1 MKDKKRAGFPR
12 TMLYALIGVT
22 AGIYLG
28 FYFLGYD
35 NPYVEDPNFN
45 APVLTDFLIGFLMM
59 LLVAAFGVGVWA
71 VVRGLKERD
80 KDNSVENGVRVA
92 RIFYGVLGFTA
103 FVMLLSFVFGSSKAI
118 SVNGVA
124 YTDVLWL
131 RAADTFVVSA
141 IVMILAALGAI
152 AFGYVY
158 GRRQAKSNK
167 ELS

>member
-92 RIFYGVLGFTA
+92 HLLWCSWFYSLCDASLVCIWLIEGNLRERRCLHRRALVACSRHLCNIGN
-103 FVMLLSFVFGSSKAI
+103 SNDSCCFGSDS
-118 SVNGVA
+118 
-124 YTDVLWL
+124 LWL
-131 RAADTFVVSA
+131 RLWQEA
-141 IVMILAALGAI
+141 GEK
-152 AFGYVY
+152 
-158 GRRQAKSNK
+158 Q
-167 ELS
+167 

>member
-1 MKDKKRAGFPR
+1 MKDKKGGVFPH
-12 TMLYALIGVT
+12 TILYALIGVT
-22 AGIYLG
+22 AACYLG
-28 FYFLGYD
+28 FFFLGYD
-35 NPYVEDPNFN
+35 NPYMEDPNFN
-45 APVLTDFLIGFLMM
+45 APMLTDFLIGFLMT

-103 FVMLLSFVFGSSKAI
+103 LVMLLSFVFGSSKPI

-131 RAADTFVVSA
+131 RAADTFVISA
-141 IVMILAALGAI
+141 MVMILAALGAI

-158 GRRQAKSNK
+158 GRRQAKSDK
-167 ELS
+167 KLS

>member
-1 MKDKKRAGFPR
+1 MKDKKRAGFPH
-12 TMLYALIGVT
+12 TMLCALIGVT
-22 AGIYLG
+22 AGIYLA

-92 RIFYGVLGFTA
+92 RIFYGVLGRCLHRCA
-103 FVMLLSFVFGSSKAI
+103 L
-118 SVNGVA
+118 VA
-124 YTDVLWL
+124 CSRHLCSIGNSNDSCRFRGDSLWL
-131 RAADTFVVSA
+131 RLWQEA
-141 IVMILAALGAI
+141 GKK
-152 AFGYVY
+152 
-158 GRRQAKSNK
+158 Q
-167 ELS
+167 